1 VKNNV
6 FYPKYRI
13 RGSSDVLSLSLFGSV
28 VVAGLFI
35 WGGTSPLSLFLL
47 LINFLFVLSF
57 SGQYVRRI
65 EFTSSYFLI
74 IRYTRLPKKVNYSD
88 ITDLGYY
95 TVKFRSNEISFTAM
109 DNLRELHTIFLKL
122 VEEGKIRKT
131 NLEHKAANEEWVNAK
146 AFRPAI
152 VACIVLSIP
161 VFFFWIRYLGDLSFY
176 LGLLGLLVMEL
187 SMCFAVIAAFQWY
200 YKRRMK

>member
-1 VKNNV
+1 M
-6 FYPKYRI
+6 
-13 RGSSDVLSLSLFGSV
+13 LSLTLFGSV
-28 VVAGLFI
+28 VVASLFI
-35 WGGTSPLSLFLL
+35 WDGPSPLALFLL
-47 LINFLFVLSF
+47 LSNFLFVLSF
-57 SGQYVRRI
+57 SGQYIRRI
-65 EFTSSYFLI
+65 EFSSSYFLI

-95 TVKFRSNEISFTAM
+95 KVKFRSDEISFTAM
-109 DNLRELHTIFLKL
+109 SNLRELHTLFLKL
-122 VEEGKIRKT
+122 VEEGKIHKT
-131 NLEHKAANEEWVNAK
+131 NLEHKATKEEWVNAK
-146 AFRPAI
+146 AFRPTI

-161 VFFFWIRYLGDLSFY
+161 VFFIWIRYLGNLSFY